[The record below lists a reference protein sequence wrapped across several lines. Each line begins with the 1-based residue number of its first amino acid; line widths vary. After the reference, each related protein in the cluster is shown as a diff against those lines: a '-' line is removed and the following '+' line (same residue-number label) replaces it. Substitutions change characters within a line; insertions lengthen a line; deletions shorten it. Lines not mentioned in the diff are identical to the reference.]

1 MEKNKKMS
9 EANVLGG
16 GGGSGGTPGSGGGR
30 EYKRQRDA
38 QQGQGNIDVVSIKY
52 YFCYNY
58 LVCLLLCR
66 ICCTLFCNDED
77 SNEDNCIS
85 YLLKLHLILCYVPGC
100 PTK

>member
-30 EYKRQRDA
+30 EYKRQGRDV

-52 YFCYNY
+52 YFCYSY

-66 ICCTLFCNDED
+66 IP
-77 SNEDNCIS
+77 
-85 YLLKLHLILCYVPGC
+85 YVVHC
-100 PTK
+100 FATTKIVMKITA